1 VGWVADWVDGGI
13 LETGIADKVTVVTV
27 VDMDDGLD
35 E

>member
-1 VGWVADWVDGGI
+1 VADWVDGGTF
-13 LETGIADKVTVVTV
+13 ETGMADSVTVVTVV